1 MTSEDTAR
9 APIRAPLGTPGPPI
23 SESIVSTWQ
32 VWTPE
37 RISRSRLDERTD
49 LPTLCEPEEDGL
61 RRADSLQHH
70 AEVLGQHLGGRQVIR

>member
-9 APIRAPLGTPGPPI
+9 APIRAPIVTPGPPI
-23 SESIVSTWQ
+23 SASIVSTSP
-32 VWTPE
+32 VWTSA
-37 RISRSRLDERTD
+37 RISRSRAEEGTD